1 MNTYLLK
8 KKHLEFTSLLCHTNF
23 QTLKKEKKTMSLTKR
38 GVKSISL
45 GIERIIKR
53 SKVKKF
59 SLTFLEP

>member
-1 MNTYLLK
+1 
-8 KKHLEFTSLLCHTNF
+8 
-23 QTLKKEKKTMSLTKR
+23 MSLTKR